1 VTAAV
6 APPDGRT
13 RLGTYLRAERVPRV
27 HQAVALTALTIIAI
41 SRSPYALFHGRFYAE
56 EGSIYFPHMR
66 NGSVWFVAKSVGY
79 VYAFLNIATSLA
91 THVPVERA
99 PLVTAW
105 LSLALVIGG
114 AWAALALPSDLLP
127 NAGARLAA
135 AVLLVVG
142 PLAVPVVWL
151 NATNAQVYLG
161 VLAVLFL
168 FVDVARLGRVQFPIV
183 AVMLVLAGLSGL
195 YAAALTPL
203 FIALA
208 LRDRSSRRIV
218 LAVIVSACAVI
229 QVVVVQHSHASGD
242 LAQGRGSFR
251 GFGAITR
258 DVAAWH
264 FGTFLF
270 GNSVAT
276 HVFRYAHN
284 LERIALI
291 GLGAFVIAVVL
302 AALLASVPRKRVAAL
317 LVAAFVLE
325 EVLVLF
331 GTRRGA
337 GGRYAVVPVAI
348 LVLAAVHVAATARYK
363 AAAGIAAALC
373 ACALVAGL
381 ATFWTGQPRTLRC
394 IDCPN
399 WQDQVHAWRAG
410 RTTELRIWPYG
421 GAVRWAVHLRRVHP
435 TPGGPGFTPPS
446 RPDSV
451 PVARRYT
458 GREIAATR
466 RSPRPGWVTDE
477 SGGNGAAPSN
487 GSSFPRGGAAPPHP
501 PGERG

>member
-1 VTAAV
+1 MTGAV
-6 APPDGRT
+6 APASERV
-13 RLGTYLRAERVPRV
+13 RLAASLRAERVPRV
-27 HQAVALTALTIIAI
+27 HQAIVLTALTIIAV
-41 SRSPYALFHGRFYAE
+41 SRAPYALWHGRFYAE

-79 VYAFLNIATSLA
+79 IYAFLNIATGLA
-91 THVPVERA
+91 THVPLERA

-105 LSLALVIGG
+105 LSFALVIGV

-127 NAGARLAA
+127 NAGARIAA

-142 PLAVPVVWL
+142 PVAVPVVWL

-168 FVDVARLGRVQFPIV
+168 FVDVARLGRVQFVTVVV
-183 AVMLVLAGLSGL
+183 ALALAGLSGL
-195 YAAALTPL
+195 YAAALAPL

-208 LRDRSSRRIV
+208 LRDRSPRRIT
-218 LAVIVSACAVI
+218 LALIVSACAVA
-229 QVVVVQHSHASGD
+229 QVVVVQHSHAAGD

-264 FGTFLF
+264 FGTLLF
-270 GNSVAT
+270 GNSIAT
-276 HVFRYAHN
+276 HVYRYAHD

-291 GLGAFVIAVVL
+291 GLGAFVIAVVF
-302 AALLASVPRKRVAAL
+302 AALLASVPRRRVAVL
-317 LVAAFVLE
+317 LVGAFALE

-348 LVLAAVHVAATARYK
+348 LVLAAVHGAATARYK
-363 AAAGIAAALC
+363 AAAGIGAALC
-373 ACALVAGL
+373 ACALVAGV

-394 IDCPN
+394 VQCPD
-399 WQDQVHAWRAG
+399 WHEQVRAWRAG
-410 RTTELRIWPYG
+410 RTTELRIWPYAG
-421 GAVRWAVHLRRVHP
+421 GVRWTVHLRQARPRAPESRV
-435 TPGGPGFTPPS
+435 
-446 RPDSV
+446 R
-451 PVARRYT
+451 
-458 GREIAATR
+458 AA
-466 RSPRPGWVTDE
+466 
-477 SGGNGAAPSN
+477 GA
-487 GSSFPRGGAAPPHP
+487 GGAHGVGGAPAHGVRN
-501 PGERG
+501 PGDQA

>member
-1 VTAAV
+1 MTAAI
-6 APPDGRT
+6 APADRGAGF
-13 RLGTYLRAERVPRV
+13 GTYLRAERVPRV
-27 HQAVALTALTIIAI
+27 HQAIALAALTIVAI
-41 SRSPYALFHGRFYAE
+41 SRAPYALLHGRFYAE

-66 NGSVWFVAKSVGY
+66 NGSIWFVAKSVGY
-79 VYAFLNIATSLA
+79 IYAFLNIATSLA

-105 LSLALVIGG
+105 LSLALVIGM

-127 NAGARLAA
+127 NAGARIGA

-142 PLAVPVVWL
+142 PVAVPVVWL

-168 FVDVARLGRVQFPIV
+168 FLDVARLGRIQFAVV
-183 AVMLVLAGLSGL
+183 AVVLALAGLSGL
-195 YAAALTPL
+195 YAAALAPL

-208 LRDRSSRRIV
+208 VRDRSPRRI
-218 LAVIVSACAVI
+218 AFAAIVSACTLA
-229 QVVVVQHSHASGD
+229 QVVVVHHSHASGD

-270 GNSVAT
+270 GNSIAT

-284 LERIALI
+284 LWRIALI
-291 GLGAFVIAVVL
+291 GLGAFVIAVVF
-302 AALLASVPRKRVAAL
+302 AALLASVPRRRVSAL

-363 AAAGIAAALC
+363 VAAGIAAVLC
-373 ACALVAGL
+373 ACALLAGVT
-381 ATFWTGQPRTLRC
+381 TFWTGQPRTLRC
-394 IDCPN
+394 VDCPD
-399 WQDQVHAWRAG
+399 WRQQVRVWRAG
-410 RTTELRIWPYG
+410 RTTELLIWPYG
-421 GAVRWAVHLRRVHP
+421 GAVRWIAHLRRVHP
-435 TPGGPGFTPPS
+435 PPPARPARGPTPPG
-446 RPDSV
+446 RPARGGAV
-451 PVARRYT
+451 APVARNR
-458 GREIAATR
+458 G
-466 RSPRPGWVTDE
+466 DE
-477 SGGNGAAPSN
+477 A
-487 GSSFPRGGAAPPHP
+487 
-501 PGERG
+501 